1 MTSAIRQPDRSSAP
15 RGAAVRFPFPPALFA
30 VPLAAAL
37 AADRR
42 LTRVLSA
49 AEQGED
55 AQVKSLA
62 RLPLPGAGSTALT
75 RAGIA
80 VGAAGIALSASGV
93 VAVLRRHTTVVPHR
107 PVIRLVTTGPYRV
120 SRNPMYAGQAVALVG
135 AGLATGSWSPL
146 AAAAVGMLATTRL
159 VIGPEED
166 YLADRFG
173 DEYAHYRSRVRRWL

>member
-1 MTSAIRQPDRSSAP
+1 MRPTGRPSPSDVTSATRQPDRPSAP

-37 AADRR
+37 
-42 LTRVLSA
+42 V
-49 AEQGED
+49 AERK
-55 AQVKSLA
+55 VA
-62 RLPLPGAGSTALT
+62 RLPLPGAGSAALT

-80 VGAAGIALSASGV
+80 VGAAGMAVGASGV
-93 VAVLRRHTTVVPHR
+93 AAVLRQRTTVVPHR
-107 PVIRLVTTGPYRV
+107 PVTRLVTSGPYRV

-135 AGLATGSWSPL
+135 VGLATGSWWPL
-146 AAAAVGMLATTRL
+146 AAAAVGMFATTRL

>member
-30 VPLAAAL
+30 VPLVAAL

-42 LTRVLSA
+42 LTRV
-49 AEQGED
+49 
-55 AQVKSLA
+55 QVKSLA
-62 RLPLPGAGSTALT
+62 RLPLPLPGAGSTALT

-120 SRNPMYAGQAVALVG
+120 SRNPMYAGQAVAVVG
-135 AGLATGSWSPL
+135 AGLATGSWWPL

-166 YLADRFG
+166 YLADRIG

>member
-1 MTSAIRQPDRSSAP
+1 MTSAIRQSDRPSAP
-15 RGAAVRFPFPPALFA
+15 GGAAVRFPFPPALFG

-42 LTRVLSA
+42 V
-49 AEQGED
+49 
-55 AQVKSLA
+55 A
-62 RLPLPGAGSTALT
+62 RLPLPGAGSAALT

-93 VAVLRRHTTVVPHR
+93 IAVLRRRTTVVPHR
-107 PVIRLVTTGPYRV
+107 PVTRLVTAGPYRL
-120 SRNPMYAGQAVALVG
+120 SRNPMYAGQAVAVVG
-135 AGLATGSWSPL
+135 AGLATGSWWPL

-173 DEYAHYRSRVRRWL
+173 DEYTHYRSRVRRWL